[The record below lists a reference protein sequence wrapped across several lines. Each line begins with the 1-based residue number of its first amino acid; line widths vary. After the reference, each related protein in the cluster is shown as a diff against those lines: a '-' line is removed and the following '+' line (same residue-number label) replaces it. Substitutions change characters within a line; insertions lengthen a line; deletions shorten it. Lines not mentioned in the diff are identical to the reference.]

1 MNCYSLKIFFDMLK
15 MFCSLLYTDF
25 LMDVK
30 EWVSASL
37 LASTKPF
44 FLCYGDSY
52 LHIRKIWWGHLQ
64 ADFKSTHSCF
74 QDASLKL
81 EYLVV
86 NNTIPINRNLQIW
99 LLQSNTLNWKSIW
112 SNLWQ
117 KKSESI
123 SHGLSGQYEKEGE
136 RERESERERER
147 QGQRETE
154 RERERKWNA
163 EHGIRN
169 LFLLGFH
176 P

>member
-1 MNCYSLKIFFDMLK
+1 MLFLRNIIFNMVKL
-15 MFCSLLYTDF
+15 FCSLLYTDF

-99 LLQSNTLNWKSIW
+99 LLPSIILNKKAPRFYFLKTW

-117 KKSESI
+117 KKLGI
-123 SHGLSGQYEKEGE
+123 QEK
-136 RERESERERER
+136 
-147 QGQRETE
+147 
-154 RERERKWNA
+154 
-163 EHGIRN
+163 
-169 LFLLGFH
+169 LFLQVF
-176 P
+176 